1 MKRINNY
8 QKFRDEQLNEEFL
21 GSLLSAAKGAFKN
34 FLTGLAAPFK
44 SIKDDF
50 KKGLKRE
57 ELKKKVTA
65 MLDNLLKTTT
75 DSMNKAEDEGALNSI
90 KDQFNKEFDEKC
102 VEIDKEIQSVKES
115 NGNLILEGAIKDG
128 MIAGRVMLGMVKQ
141 KAAEIKMDFDKKV
154 AAAKDLAGKKAARIA
169 EVKAIVDDFKK
180 KVTDDKYLDEQIAK
194 YKEENKIK
202 GDGTGDY
209 KVGDRVLI
217 KGNEWEKNK
226 GEEAWNA
233 LSDDEKTKPEEGELK
248 ELIDN
253 ETIRVGKIT
262 KLSTDKVIFDDENPE
277 LKMKRFD
284 RPIESILGKVEGDE
298 TSAYKAGDS
307 VMYKRDNWEK
317 NKAEEVWNKLTDDE
331 KKKPNDGKLKELID
345 NGSIGIKVIKAVEK
359 DFVRFTDVDW
369 IKDNDE
375 LLGKVDAKAPGQED
389 LVKKLGELKAK
400 KPDDIKKV
408 SSYVDFI
415 SKDEN
420 KAKVEEIDKI
430 INKE

>member
-1 MKRINNY
+1 MKHINNY

-141 KAAEIKMDFDKKV
+141 KAAEIKMEFDKKV

-217 KGNEWEKNK
+217 KGDEWENKK
-226 GEEAWNA
+226 GEEAWDA

-253 ETIRVGKIT
+253 KTIRIEKIT
-262 KLSTDKVIFDDENPE
+262 KLLPDKVFFDDEDT
-277 LKMKRFD
+277 KKRFD

-375 LLGKVDAKAPGQED
+375 LLGKVNAKAPGQED

>member
-1 MKRINNY
+1 MKHINNY

-141 KAAEIKMDFDKKV
+141 KAAEIKMEFDKKV

-217 KGNEWEKNK
+217 KGDEWENKK
-226 GEEAWNA
+226 GEEAWDA
-233 LSDDEKTKPEEGELK
+233 LSDDEKTKPEEGKLK

-253 ETIRVGKIT
+253 KTIRIGKIT
-262 KLSTDKVIFDDENPE
+262 KLLPDKVFFDDEDT
-277 LKMKRFD
+277 KKRFD